1 MNTPT
6 LGYEDDTEISKREI
20 ACEQLTEAI
29 ALFLQH
35 KFLCAVT
42 LAGAAEG
49 VLAGL
54 LNAQGEKAI
63 VERSVEAIDKLRE
76 ATGLAVM
83 EDLPANKIYKQWNTA
98 RNAIK
103 HHDKNEEGIVT
114 INFFDEAYWM
124 IKRAISN
131 ASNLGIPIS
140 NEVDFENWCIVE
152 LHL

>member
-1 MNTPT
+1 MRSPT
-6 LGYEDDTEISKREI
+6 LGYEDDTEISKSEI

-29 ALFLQH
+29 TLFLQQ

-49 VLAGL
+49 IFAGV
-54 LNAQGEKAI
+54 LNAHGEKAI
-63 VERSVEAIDKLRE
+63 VERSVEAIEKLRE
-76 ATGLAVM
+76 ATGLEAM
-83 EDLPANKIYKQWNTA
+83 ENLPANRIYKQWNTA

-103 HHDKNEEGIVT
+103 HHDKNEECIVT

-124 IKRAISN
+124 IKRALSN

-140 NEVDFENWCIVE
+140 NEIDFENWCILE

>member
-1 MNTPT
+1 MHTPT
-6 LGYEDDTEISKREI
+6 LGYEDDTVISKSEI

-29 ALFLQH
+29 ALFLQE
-35 KFLCAVT
+35 KFLCAIT

-49 VLAGL
+49 VFAGL

-63 VERSVEAIDKLRE
+63 VERSVEEIEKIRD
-76 ATGLAVM
+76 ATGLSVM
-83 EDLPANKIYKQWNTA
+83 ENLPANKIYKQWNTT

-103 HHDKNEEGIVT
+103 HHDKNEGGIVT

-124 IKRAISN
+124 IKRALANS
-131 ASNLGIPIS
+131 SKLGIPIS

>member
-1 MNTPT
+1 MRSPT
-6 LGYEDDTEISKREI
+6 LGYEDDTEISKSEI

-29 ALFLQH
+29 TLFLQQ

-49 VLAGL
+49 VFAGL
-54 LNAQGEKAI
+54 LNAQGKNAI
-63 VERSVEAIDKLRE
+63 VESSVEAIEKLRE
-76 ATGLAVM
+76 ATGLEVM
-83 EDLPANKIYKQWNTA
+83 ENLPANKIYKQWNTA

-103 HHDKNEEGIVT
+103 HHDKNEEGIVM

-124 IKRAISN
+124 IKRALLN
-131 ASNLGIPIS
+131 ASNLGITIS
-140 NEVDFENWCIVE
+140 NEIDFENWCILE